1 MPIGVPEL
9 IIILIVVLLIFG
21 PKRLPQLGRQL
32 GGGMREFKDS
42 IQGKGGKDDEEADD
56 DAPARPELTR
66 AEQADV
72 LDPTPDASRAPTG
85 GRDESASRSGG

>member
-42 IQGKGGKDDEEADD
+42 IAGKDDDEAVHHRLAQELPPADEQPV
-56 DAPARPELTR
+56 APPARER
-66 AEQADV
+66 EV
-72 LDPTPDASRAPTG
+72 S
-85 GRDESASRSGG
+85 